1 MIRFDSIRA
10 NDEVG
15 IYPLS
20 DNSDGVV
27 ASELPEIRGLIPGSC
42 PFSTEQKSQREPNP
56 CLVSSRTDSFPSRRT
71 VHCAMCGM
79 RWDAMRRNAMRTKR
93 AVALAAARTMCS
105 DGTERIGSDWNGT
118 LSGKR
123 QLRAAALERGGFD
136 TIRCDYCTVR
146 RAKMNPQER
155 QMTRS
160 ETP

>member
-1 MIRFDSIRA
+1 M
-10 NDEVG
+10 G

-42 PFSTEQKSQREPNP
+42 PFSSEQKSQREPNP
-56 CLVSSRTDSFPSRRT
+56 RLVSYRLVSVST
-71 VHCAMCGM
+71 HCTLCDV
-79 RWDAMRRNAMRTKR
+79 WDAMRRNAMRTKR

-136 TIRCDYCTVR
+136 TIRCDYCTVG